1 MSKKK
6 IQENTDQN
14 TTETV
19 SDKSQLDAS
28 RYLDKVIGF
37 SRDGNGF
44 LNGVNYIFNDDNTIN
59 WRAMIKPE
67 HLVPNRDSFKDANI
81 NLKEIDVTTL
91 PDNKLLI
98 LLAGIKE
105 LAQIRGFKSVAYDVI
120 ESRPD
125 YVSVKCTVEF
135 LPNYE
140 TGNKAITFSS
150 LADAHWDNTHSFAKN
165 FLMAIAENRA
175 FVRCVRSFLKIH
187 IVGSDE
193 IGGKNTSPTVDQDIS
208 TNSAPASL
216 LEKTMQDYGISF
228 SQIKEG
234 AIKKNIEG
242 ANSWESPDDIPPLS
256 IFAIVSGI
264 KTKNKQ
270 KN

>member
-1 MSKKK
+1 MSKTKT
-6 IQENTDQN
+6 QEISKDSLCESGD
-14 TTETV
+14 ETYQV
-19 SDKSQLDAS
+19 PDPA

-37 SRDGNGF
+37 SRDKNGF
-44 LNGVNYIFNDDNTIN
+44 LNGVNYIFNEDNTIN

-67 HLVPNRDSFKDANI
+67 HLVPNKDSFKNDPNTD
-81 NLKEIDVTTL
+81 LRSIDVTTL

-105 LAQIRGFKSVAYDVI
+105 LAQIRGFKNVSYEVI

-125 YVSVKCTVEF
+125 YVAVKCTIDF
-135 LPNYE
+135 APNYE
-140 TGNKAITFSS
+140 TGNRSVSFSS
-150 LADAHWDNTHSFAKN
+150 LADAHWDNTHNFAKN

-193 IGGKNTSPTVDQDIS
+193 MGGKNASSLLEQDS
-208 TNSAPASL
+208 SSNSAPASL
-216 LEKTMQDYGISF
+216 LEKTMQDYGINF
-228 SQIKEG
+228 NQIKEG
-234 AIKKNIEG
+234 AIRKNIEG
-242 ANSWESPDDIPPLS
+242 ASTWQSCDDIPPLS

-264 KTKNKQ
+264 KSKNK
-270 KN
+270 K